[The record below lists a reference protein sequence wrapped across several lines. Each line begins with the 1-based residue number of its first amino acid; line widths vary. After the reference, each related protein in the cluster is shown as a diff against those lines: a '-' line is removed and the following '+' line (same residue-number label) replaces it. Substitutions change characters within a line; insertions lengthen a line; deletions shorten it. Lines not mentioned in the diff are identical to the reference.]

1 MSELFVNRDDLESVT
16 QTLAGMPGVPD
27 ATNALLSQL
36 VADITAAMGEL
47 DETVITVVPAPDE
60 VEPAPGDVEPASL
73 IGEQFANAFEAA
85 SSAHGVHIRLHKVH
99 R

>member
-1 MSELFVNRDDLESVT
+1 MTELSVNRDDLESLTEV
-16 QTLAGMPGVPD
+16 LATVPGIPD
-27 ATNALLSQL
+27 PTKALLAQL
-36 VADITAAMGEL
+36 VADIDAAMGEH

-60 VEPAPGDVEPASL
+60 VEPAPVDVEPVAP

-85 SSAHGVHIRLHKVH
+85 SSAHGVQIRLHKVH